1 MNAAPVVLV
10 VDDEEMVRENL
21 GAYLD
26 DEGFTVLLAESGE
39 QGLALLGQRHCD
51 VAVVDMRLPGINGN
65 KFIQEANAQNPG
77 LRFLIHTGSLNYSPP
92 AEFSR
97 LGLSSGSVFI
107 TPVPDMAVI
116 AEAIRQA
123 VAGAERS

>member
-107 TPVPDMAVI
+107 KPVPDMAVI